1 MELTLLSSEE
11 IQLRIDS
18 LAKELSK
25 KFKNKSNVV
34 FVCVLRG
41 AFMFYTDLVRK
52 LDLDI
57 ETEFIQVSSYANGT
71 ISQGLTINSTFD
83 KNIKDKII
91 VLVDDIVDSGNT
103 FKKLEEIYFNLGAE
117 EVYTVAL
124 ISRPTSS
131 HLVDYYGFQINDEWI
146 FGYGLDWKGKKRTIE
161 DIKYFEHNI
170 D

>member
-1 MELTLLSSEE
+1 MELTLLSSQA

-25 KFKNKSNVV
+25 KFKNKSDVV

-57 ETEFIQVSSYANGT
+57 ETEFIQVSSYGNGT
-71 ISQGLTINSTFD
+71 ITQGLSISSTFN
-83 KNIKDKII
+83 KNIKDRVV

-103 FKKLEEIYFNLGAE
+103 FKKLEEIYFNLGAK

-124 ISRPTSS
+124 ISRPASS
-131 HLVDYYGFQINDEWI
+131 QLVDYYGFQINDEWI
-146 FGYGLDWKGKKRTIE
+146 FGYGLDWKCKRRTIE